1 MTPQPTPR
9 EQESHVEPPVTAS
22 EAADAEHEEPLT
34 DAVTEI
40 AEATEQA
47 MGRIGN
53 AIKKPLA
60 GAAIAGA
67 AAIAAAAL
75 WGAAEAAVGIAS
87 AYAVFRLLKRYAAG
101 RTESGA

>member
-1 MTPQPTPR
+1 MSPQPTPR
-9 EQESHVEPPVTAS
+9 EQESHVEPPITAS
-22 EAADAEHEEPLT
+22 EAADADEEPLT
-34 DAVTEI
+34 DAVSEI